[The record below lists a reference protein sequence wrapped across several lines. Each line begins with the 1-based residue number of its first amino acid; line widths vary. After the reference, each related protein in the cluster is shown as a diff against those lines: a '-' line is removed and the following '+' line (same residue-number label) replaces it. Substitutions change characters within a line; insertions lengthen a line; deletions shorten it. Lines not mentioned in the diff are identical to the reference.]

1 MFVQMY
7 FEYSSAC
14 GLGKHSGCLLNQLSL
29 QAHSEEQHRQCP
41 DPFAGGTA
49 VGPLRTTAPAVLP
62 RVPASPSC
70 RRTDSSRSLGFAVP
84 GVTAS
89 LRGLLK
95 QVLKGISAAGET
107 VVGKLWAPAGEETDL
122 ETQLAV
128 SLGKLPT
135 AVPV

>member
-14 GLGKHSGCLLNQLSL
+14 GLGKHSCCLLNQLSL
-29 QAHSEEQHRQCP
+29 QVLSEEQHRKCP
-41 DPFAGGTA
+41 ALFAGRTG
-49 VGPLRTTAPAVLP
+49 VGPLRTTAAPVLP
-62 RVPASPSC
+62 RAQAFPGC
-70 RRTDSSRSLGFAVP
+70 RTRSSRSLGLAVP

-89 LRGLLK
+89 LRGLLE
-95 QVLKGISAAGET
+95 QVLKGISVDGET
-107 VVGKLWAPAGEETDL
+107 VVGKLWAPAGENADL

>member
-1 MFVQMY
+1 M
-7 FEYSSAC
+7 
-14 GLGKHSGCLLNQLSL
+14 
-29 QAHSEEQHRQCP
+29 HSEEQHSECP
-41 DPFAGGTA
+41 APFAGRAGA
-49 VGPLRTTAPAVLP
+49 GPLQTTATPVLP
-62 RVPASPSC
+62 RVQASLGC
-70 RRTDSSRSLGFAVP
+70 RRRDSSCFLGLAVP

-95 QVLKGISAAGET
+95 QVLKESSADGET

-122 ETQLAV
+122 ETQLAM